1 MTPSI
6 DIIIVNYNSTDYLLE
21 CIDSIYR
28 SLNGRCAHIFVED
41 NASIDG
47 VDRINQQF
55 PQVKV
60 NINHTNIGFGA
71 ATNQAIKKGKSPY
84 IVLIN
89 PDSKVE
95 KGLFDTALDY
105 LISHPKIGIIGP
117 RIYDSDGGIQGS
129 ARSFPTPLT
138 ALFGRQSF
146 FTRLFPHNR
155 ITRANLLANQNDG
168 KTPMAVDWVSGACM
182 LIKREAIDEVGLL
195 DERFFM
201 YWEDA
206 DWCHRMR
213 KAGWNVVYFPLAT
226 VFHYV
231 GKSSNKLLF
240 RSIFEFHKSVYILFN
255 KYYRGSLHFLKP
267 LIIFGL
273 FFRFAFVTISSKINV
288 TLLTRKALRRTR
300 KKPVFEKVY
309 GRPISVLRMIARL
322 NIGGPAIHVHLLNKK
337 INPKKFKS
345 TLVTGRI
352 SSLEGDMNYL
362 FGSTEPRPLQI
373 PELQRDISLVMDIR
387 AFFRIFAILKE
398 RTPDIVHTHTAK
410 AGFSARF
417 TVIIYNLIFRRH
429 VKLVH
434 TFHGNVFEGYFNR
447 FSSYSFILIE
457 RMIARFTDVIIAISE
472 SQKTDLINKYKI
484 APAGKLRTIRLG
496 FDLLPFL
503 KAGESKGKFK
513 QLMGV
518 DEKTVIIGII
528 GRLVAIKDHRMF
540 LEVAQ
545 MLLARNPDLNVKF
558 VIIGDGELRN
568 DLKEYCRKLGLD
580 PYVEFCG
587 WIRNIP
593 MVYADLDILV
603 LTSQNEGTPV
613 SIIEAMATGVP
624 VIATDVGGVRDL
636 LGEESTY
643 SSGGHFCFCERG
655 VLCRKSDIGGFV
667 MALESLVNKL
677 GLGKIEADEIDN
689 KIVKLVERSRAF
701 VVKEYSQDRLIKEI
715 ESLYEDLMASST
727 ADIKTIY
734 PVGLTQSN

>member
-28 SLNGRCAHIFVED
+28 SLNGRNAHIFVED
-41 NASIDG
+41 NASTDG
-47 VDRINQQF
+47 VDRINQHF

-71 ATNQAIKKGKSPY
+71 ATNQAIKKGESPY

-95 KGLFDTALDY
+95 EGLFDTAVDY
-105 LISHPKIGIIGP
+105 LISNPKIGIIGP
-117 RIYDSDGGIQGS
+117 RIFDSDGGIQGS

-168 KTPMAVDWVSGACM
+168 KTPIEVDWVSGACM
-182 LIKREAIDEVGLL
+182 LVKRKAIDQVGLL

-213 KAGWNVVYFPLAT
+213 KAGWSVVYFPLAT

-231 GKSSNKLLF
+231 GKSSNKLLV
-240 RSIFEFHKSVYILFN
+240 RSISEFHKSVYIFFS
-255 KYYRGSLHFLKP
+255 KYYHGSLHFLQP
-267 LIIFGL
+267 LMIFGL

-288 TLLTRKALRRTR
+288 TLLTRKGLRRAR
-300 KKPVFEKVY
+300 QKPIFEKAPI
-309 GRPISVLRMIARL
+309 RPISILRMIARL
-322 NIGGPAIHVHLLNKK
+322 NIGGPAIHVHLLNKR

-345 TLVTGRI
+345 TLVTGRV

-362 FGSTEPRPLQI
+362 FGSTEPKPIRI
-373 PELQRDISLVMDIR
+373 PELQRDISLIMDIR

-417 TVIIYNLIFRRH
+417 TVIIYNLLFRRH

-434 TFHGNVFEGYFNR
+434 TFHGNVFEGYFDR

-457 RMIARFTDVIIAISE
+457 KIIARFTDVIIAISE
-472 SQKTDLINKYKI
+472 SQKADLINKYKI
-484 APAGKLRTIRLG
+484 ASASKLCTIRLG

-503 KAGESKGKFK
+503 NAGESKGKFK

-540 LEVAQ
+540 LDAAH
-545 MLLARNPDLNVKF
+545 MLLARNPGLNVKF
-558 VIIGDGELRN
+558 VIVGDGELRN
-568 DLKEYCRKLGLD
+568 DLKAYCRQLD
-580 PYVEFCG
+580 LDTYVEFCG

-593 MVYADLDILV
+593 MVYADLDILA

-624 VIATDVGGVRDL
+624 VIATDAGGVKDL
-636 LGEESTY
+636 LGNVKSTWQEKSFRY
-643 SSGGHFCFCERG
+643 CERG
-655 VLCRKSDIGGFV
+655 ILCRKKDTVGFA
-667 MALESLVNKL
+667 MGMEFLVNTPPNTEMAEQIAVARHFVINTYAQERLVKD
-677 GLGKIEADEIDN
+677 IE
-689 KIVKLVERSRAF
+689 L
-701 VVKEYSQDRLIKEI
+701 
-715 ESLYEDLMASST
+715 LYINLMAQQN
-727 ADIKTIY
+727 IKYSEINN
-734 PVGLTQSN
+734 LCK